1 MEVKKRRKLNWKSK
15 RDRKKRHNTKT
26 VPTLKMYDIQRC

>member
-15 RDRKKRHNTKT
+15 RDRKKRHNNTKT
-26 VPTLKMYDIQRC
+26 VPTLKMYDI